1 VVWEAGDLAG
11 HSVLDVGCGTGSLT
25 AELVARGAHVVG
37 VDPSPEMLAEAR
49 QRLGPAVELTLGR
62 AEGLPFDDGRF
73 ERLVLRLVVHLV
85 DCGRALPELARVLAP
100 AGRAVITT
108 FEPEHFDR
116 FWLNP
121 YFPSIREI
129 DRARFPEPQVLTAE
143 LREAGFEAVM
153 AHRLSQRRSTTREE
167 ALERIGGR
175 FISSLHLL
183 SEEEFQSGLAAAE
196 RGLPARVEYGLE
208 WAILVATKPA

>member
-1 VVWEAGDLAG
+1 
-11 HSVLDVGCGTGSLT
+11 VLDVGCGTGALT
-25 AELVARGAHVVG
+25 AELAERGARVVG

-62 AEGLPFDDGRF
+62 AEALPFEDRRF

-85 DCGRALPELARVLAP
+85 DCSRALPELVRVLAP
-100 AGRAVITT
+100 AGKAVITT

-116 FWLNP
+116 FWLSP
-121 YFPSIREI
+121 YFPAIREI
-129 DRARFPEPQVLTAE
+129 DRARFPEPQILAAQ
-143 LREAGFEAVM
+143 LREAGFEAVS

-183 SEEEFQSGLAAAE
+183 SEAEFESGLAAAQ
-196 RGLPARVEYGLE
+196 RGLPARIEYGLE
-208 WAILVATKPA
+208 WAILVATKPT

>member
-1 VVWEAGDLAG
+1 MVWEAGDLAG
-11 HSVLDVGCGTGSLT
+11 RSVLDVGCGTGSLT
-25 AELVARGAHVVG
+25 AELAVRGARAVG
-37 VDPSPEMLAEAR
+37 VDPSREMLAEAR
-49 QRLGPAVELTLGR
+49 QRLGPAVDLTLGR
-62 AEGLPFDDGRF
+62 AEALPFDDGRF

-85 DCGRALPELARVLAP
+85 DCGRALSELARVLAP

-129 DRARFPEPQVLTAE
+129 DSARFPEPQILTAE
-143 LREAGFEAVM
+143 LREAGFETVT

-175 FISSLHLL
+175 YISSLHLL

-196 RGLPARVEYGLE
+196 RDLPARVEYGLE
-208 WAILVATKPA
+208 WAILVATKRA